1 VSLGRC
7 LPLTMSQ
14 GQSGN
19 AGHGLVW
26 HCPAL
31 FLVPDPDWGIKPT
44 LASGCRAG
52 PPAYVAWRVGTK
64 PYAKVDFIR
73 PSQGL

>member
-1 VSLGRC
+1 
-7 LPLTMSQ
+7 MSQ

-44 LASGCRAG
+44 LASGCRTGRAG
-52 PPAYVAWRVGTK
+52 MATRPRGYTFIPPIGSVCWRPEFLMSMADV
-64 PYAKVDFIR
+64 
-73 PSQGL
+73 LEE